1 MLARGGL
8 RANVNSRLET
18 FDCFSAELRAR
29 TLTEK
34 LLLIFAANLGSIR
47 VRWIERAPGKASRL
61 MSRQAPEI
69 IEVDSQR
76 FDELLQRAESNSLR
90 DDDLELMRQLFAS
103 YRGFFQIVGDKN
115 TTIARLRKWMFGAAT
130 ETSKNILGESQEASN
145 PSDGDSSDAD
155 AASGIA
161 ANAQSGE
168 SHSSGADDSKEPPPG
183 HGRYGAEDYPGAEQ
197 IDIKHP
203 QHAPGDA
210 CPDCG
215 QGTLY
220 EKPPGVLVR
229 FVGQAPLHATV
240 YRMQKLRCHLC
251 GKLFTAP
258 TPAGIGEDKY
268 DHTAASMIG
277 LLKYGSGLPFN
288 RVERL
293 QGNCEIP
300 LAASTQWDIVHA
312 AAALLTPA
320 YEELIRQ
327 AAQGEVLHNDD
338 TTVRILELM
347 GERFRKNPPTED
359 DRDPDRTGLFT
370 SGVVATSAGRRIALF
385 FSGRQ
390 HAGENLSDVLRQR
403 AKELESPVQMCD
415 GLARNLPQELDTI
428 LANCLA
434 HGRRNFVELHDR
446 FPEECRHVIEAFRVI
461 YHNDKVARDSEMS
474 AQERLALHQAQS
486 QPIMDDLQ
494 AWLRRQINDKRVEPN
509 SALGEAIN
517 YLLKRWEPLTLF
529 LRKAGA
535 PLDNNLCERAL
546 KKAILHRKNSMFYK
560 TRNGARVGDMFMSL
574 IHTCELNGVNAFDYL
589 NQLQLHTAEV
599 TESPDRWM
607 PWNYRE
613 NAEAVSEAA

>member
-1 MLARGGL
+1 
-8 RANVNSRLET
+8 
-18 FDCFSAELRAR
+18 
-29 TLTEK
+29 LTEK
-34 LLLIFAANLGSIR
+34 LLLISAGDLGSIR
-47 VRWIERAPGKASRL
+47 VGRIECMAGKAGRIV
-61 MSRQAPEI
+61 SRQAPEI
-69 IEVDSQR
+69 IEVDSRR
-76 FDELLQRAESNSLR
+76 FDELLQRAESNTLR

-130 ETSKNILGESQEASN
+130 ETSKNILGDSKEASHQ
-145 PSDGDSSDAD
+145 PDVDSSDAG
-155 AASGIA
+155 AASGNA
-161 ANAQSGE
+161 ADAESGE
-168 SHSSGADDSKEPPPG
+168 SQGSGADDSSEPLPG
-183 HGRYGAEDYPGAEQ
+183 HGKYGVEDYPGAEQ
-197 IDIKHP
+197 VDVKHP
-203 QHAPGDA
+203 KHSPGDV

-220 EKPPGVLVR
+220 EKSPGVLVR
-229 FVGQAPLHATV
+229 FVGRSPLHATV

-258 TPAGIGEDKY
+258 TPAGIGDDKY
-268 DHTAASMIG
+268 GHTVASMIG

-288 RVERL
+288 RLERL

-312 AAALLTPA
+312 AASLLTPA

-347 GERFRKNPPTED
+347 GERFRKNPPAEND
-359 DRDPDRTGLFT
+359 GDPGRTGLFT

-385 FSGRQ
+385 FSGRR
-390 HAGENLSDVLRQR
+390 HAGENLSGVLKHR
-403 AKELESPVQMCD
+403 AEELESPVQMCD
-415 GLARNLPQELDTI
+415 GLARNLPKELDTI

-446 FPEECRHVIEAFRVI
+446 FPEECRHVIEVFRVI
-461 YHNDKVARDSEMS
+461 YHNDKVAHDSEMS
-474 AQERLALHQAQS
+474 AQERLALHQTQS
-486 QPIMDDLQ
+486 KPIMDDLH
-494 AWLRRQINDKRVEPN
+494 AWLRRQLDDQRVEPN

-529 LRKAGA
+529 LHKAGA

-560 TRNGARVGDMFMSL
+560 TCNGARVGDMYMSL
-574 IHTCELNGVNAFDYL
+574 IYTCELSGVNAFDYL
-589 NQLQLHTAEV
+589 NRLQLNTTDV
-599 TESPDRWM
+599 TQSPDRWM
-607 PWNYRE
+607 PWNYHE
-613 NAEAVSEAA
+613 NVQLVSDAA